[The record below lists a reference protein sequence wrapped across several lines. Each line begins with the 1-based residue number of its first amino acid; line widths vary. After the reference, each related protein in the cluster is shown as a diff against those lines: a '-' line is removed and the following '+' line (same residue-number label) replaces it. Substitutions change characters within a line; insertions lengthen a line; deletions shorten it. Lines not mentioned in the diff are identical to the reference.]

1 MSAKFGTLRYPNAQL
16 ERDSDF
22 LEIKVVQYEPPGFD
36 TNANQGVRLRSSSDS
51 LKKNIETHDNVDL
64 QLRLSTFSNIK
75 NAMAT

>member
-36 TNANQGVRLRSSSDS
+36 LGSQEGQGLS
-51 LKKNIETHDNVDL
+51 LGN
-64 QLRLSTFSNIK
+64 STD
-75 NAMAT
+75 